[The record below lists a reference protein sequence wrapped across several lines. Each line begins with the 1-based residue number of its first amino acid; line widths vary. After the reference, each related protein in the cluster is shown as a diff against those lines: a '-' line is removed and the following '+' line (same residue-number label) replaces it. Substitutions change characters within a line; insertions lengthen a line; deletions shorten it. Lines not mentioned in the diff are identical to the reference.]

1 MSSNDAGIR
10 PCSAS
15 ARSKRRSSSIGI
27 AHGPSAAPT
36 REEFAE
42 LAADLEALWNDAGA
56 DARLKKRIVRTLIRD
71 IIVDVDAQAGEVI
84 LVIHW
89 KGGVHTELRLPRRR
103 RGQNSTQTSIE
114 LLDAVRVLAHICS
127 DRLIAGVLNRNGLLT
142 GRGNRW
148 TRERVTALRSHHRI
162 PCYEAEQRERGP
174 WMNLTEAAK
183 HLGISA
189 RTLRLAVERGEI
201 EAQHPLADGP
211 WVFNRE
217 TLQTAAAATLIE
229 RVTGRNRQPAIPNT
243 EQATFEFSST

>member
-1 MSSNDAGIR
+1 
-10 PCSAS
+10 
-15 ARSKRRSSSIGI
+15 
-27 AHGPSAAPT
+27 
-36 REEFAE
+36 
-42 LAADLEALWNDAGA
+42 
-56 DARLKKRIVRTLIRD
+56 LIRD
-71 IIVDVDAQAGEVI
+71 VIVDVDAQAGEVI

-89 KGGVHTELRLPRRR
+89 KGGLHTELRLPRRR

-114 LLDAVRVLAHICS
+114 LLDAVRMLAHICS
-127 DRLIAGVLNRNGLLT
+127 DRLIAGVLNRNGQLT

-162 PCYEAEQRERGP
+162 PCYEAEQRGNGP

-183 HLGISA
+183 HLGVSP